1 MIKKIISILC
11 DGSKKYHEEKK
22 FTHRNAWETKWF
34 GLLTLVPP
42 SRAIHAFFLS
52 TKILVLCF
60 GAVFTRCLFDAVV
73 LVQASVALRTLASI
87 NMAESFERT
96 VSALGSASCRSDRVT
111 WTLVASR
118 AEAADVNVLAYLTC
132 FAKKWDR
139 ARGVVILSRWAAE
152 ETSLAACK
160 ICWYSFSLP

>member
-1 MIKKIISILC
+1 MC
-11 DGSKKYHEEKK
+11 DCSKKYQRKK

-60 GAVFTRCLFDAVV
+60 DAVFTRCLFDAID

-87 NMAESFERT
+87 NIAESFGRT
-96 VSALGSASCRSDRVT
+96 FSALGSATCRSGGAA
-111 WTLVASR
+111 WTLVAVR
-118 AEAADVNVLAYLTC
+118 DCIGVGGILAESTSLAEE
-132 FAKKWDR
+132 WDC
-139 ARGVVILSRWAAE
+139 AGSVVILSRWAAE
-152 ETSLAACK
+152 ETSLA
-160 ICWYSFSLP
+160 